1 MVQMIV
7 TTDKKRLTIY
17 VGDGMKE
24 SLDEIAKEQKRSVS
38 NLVEVF
44 LAEKIEEYQT
54 KKAKRNRNA
63 KT

>member
-1 MVQMIV
+1 MIV